1 MAVSTVIKKNN
12 IWLVFALVFCWK
24 VLLLAISAQ
33 PVPSNDAFFYD
44 GPVVN
49 YLQNGGYFNPSLA
62 MALPISSTEVF
73 CAYPPLY
80 QAVLLG
86 WMSVFGTTALSAM
99 IMHLV
104 LFGVYMLI
112 LLAIFRRL
120 QTPAWCVNIA
130 GAFLLLITFHDRPD
144 SLAYVLGMAAVYAWI
159 CSRKMLG
166 GEQSAA
172 QSARWTW
179 MMVVFVIL
187 CLATSLQ
194 IGAIYFFWMWV
205 GMVATTLLGKEK
217 FPTVPMVVMS
227 VAPVAL
233 IIFVKLAFPHLWTGF
248 MEHAR
253 QAPSLTGLRH
263 IYFDELLKVGRTVP
277 GIILAALLLPLL
289 WLKQRPGSDSPI
301 AVRHELVLIPA
312 LLTGFA
318 VVAACLFLLVAN
330 AVVIANYLQPL
341 IVASYLTLCGA
352 VFAGHS
358 RVRFQTNLF
367 LIALLIGSI
376 RAVGMSTWGL
386 ACASDVSYAS
396 AIHRVSDELSNRP
409 AGFKAIISS
418 AYLYEAARHT
428 NVTGIHSDWMQKAK
442 GGSFTTDL
450 EAFEALKPD
459 GLVLTQFDY
468 YRKYKQILE
477 NAKSDPNLAQM
488 RIENL
493 AKTPA
498 PDSIPLLHRVVQHIS
513 WAPVVV
519 ELSWRKVNDQ
529 GPMTNDK
536 WKHLGTVLWMVYHR
550 HFCFGSSNS

>member
-1 MAVSTVIKKNN
+1 MAVSTVIKRNN

-24 VLLLAISAQ
+24 VALLAISVQ

-49 YLQNGGYFNPSLA
+49 YLQNGGYFNPSLV

-80 QAVLLG
+80 QAVLFC

-104 LFGVYMLI
+104 LFAAYMLI

-120 QTPAWCVNIA
+120 ETPAWCVNTA

-166 GEQSAA
+166 GGQPGAHST
-172 QSARWTW
+172 RWTW

-217 FPTVPMVVMS
+217 FPMTPMIVMS
-227 VAPVAL
+227 VVPVVL
-233 IIFVKLAFPHLWTGF
+233 IIFVKVAFPHLWTGF
-248 MEHAR
+248 MEHAK

-263 IYFDELLKVGRTVP
+263 VYFDELLKVGRTVP
-277 GIILAALLLPLL
+277 GILLVAVLLPWL
-289 WLKQRPGSDSPI
+289 WLKQRPDSDTPI
-301 AVRHELVLIPA
+301 SVRHELVLIPA
-312 LLTGFA
+312 LLTGVA
-318 VVAACLFLLVAN
+318 VVAGCLLLLVAN

-341 IVASYLTLCGA
+341 IVASYLTLCG
-352 VFAGHS
+352 VLFAGQ
-358 RVRFQTNLF
+358 RRRLRTQIGFF
-367 LIALLIGSI
+367 FIALLVGSI

-386 ACASDVSYAS
+386 ACASDVSYSS
-396 AIHRVSDELSNRP
+396 AMHRVGDELNGCRP
-409 AGFKAIISS
+409 GVRMIISS
-418 AYLYEAARHT
+418 AFLYEAARHK

-442 GGSFTTDL
+442 GGSFATDL

-459 GLVLTQFDY
+459 GLILTQFDY
-468 YRKYKQILE
+468 YRKYERILE
-477 NAKSDPNLAQM
+477 SIKSEPGLAQM

-493 AKTPA
+493 AKTKA
-498 PDSIPLLHRVVQHIS
+498 PDSIPSMHRVVQHIS

-519 ELSWRKVNDQ
+519 ELSWSKGNDQ
-529 GPMTNDK
+529 GAMTK
-536 WKHLGTVLWMVYHR
+536 AQ
-550 HFCFGSSNS
+550 

>member
-49 YLQNGGYFNPSLA
+49 YLLKGGYFNPSLV
-62 MALPISSTEVF
+62 MALPISSSEVF

-86 WMSVFGTTALSAM
+86 WMTFFGTSALSAM
-99 IMHLV
+99 VMHLV
-104 LFGVYMLI
+104 LFGMYMLI

-144 SLAYVLGMAAVYAWI
+144 SLAYVLGMASVYAWI

-166 GEQSAA
+166 GERYGAYSAF
-172 QSARWTW
+172 WTW

-217 FPTVPMVVMS
+217 FPLVPMLVMS
-227 VAPVAL
+227 FVPVAL
-233 IIFVKLAFPHLWTGF
+233 IVFVKLAFPHLWTGF

-263 IYFDELLKVGRTVP
+263 IYFDEFLKVGRTVP
-277 GIILAALLLPLL
+277 GIILVAVLLPWL
-289 WLKQRPGSDSPI
+289 WLTQRPESDTPV

-318 VVAACLFLLVAN
+318 VIAACLVLLVAN

-341 IVASYLTLCGA
+341 IVASYLTLCG
-352 VFAGHS
+352 VIFAGH
-358 RVRFQTNLF
+358 RRLRNQINLF
-367 LIALLIGSI
+367 WIALLVGSI

-386 ACASDVSYAS
+386 ACAADVSYSS
-396 AIHRVSDELSNRP
+396 AIHRVSDELGNRP
-409 AGFKAIISS
+409 AGYKAVISS
-418 AYLYEAARHT
+418 AYLYEAVRHKK
-428 NVTGIHSDWMQKAK
+428 VTGIHSDWMQKAK
-442 GGSFTTDL
+442 GGVFATDL

-459 GLVLTQFDY
+459 GLILTQFDY

-477 NAKSDPNLAQM
+477 SAKSDPSLAGM
-488 RIENL
+488 HIENL

-536 WKHLGTVLWMVYHR
+536 
-550 HFCFGSSNS
+550 